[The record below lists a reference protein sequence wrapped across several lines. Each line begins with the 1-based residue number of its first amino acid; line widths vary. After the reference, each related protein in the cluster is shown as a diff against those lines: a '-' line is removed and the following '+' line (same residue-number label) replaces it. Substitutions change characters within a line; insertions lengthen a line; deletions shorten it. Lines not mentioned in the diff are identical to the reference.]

1 MDENLSK
8 QRPIM
13 AHGVVGDMR
22 TAALVADDGTVDFYC
37 WPKFDSPSVFT
48 SLLDTPAAG
57 DFELAPELPG
67 ARRQQLYIPGTNVL
81 QTRWI
86 GDTAIVE
93 LTDFMPIDGE
103 PSRLLR
109 KVEVVSGNARIA
121 LRCQP
126 CHDYARAQTHAR
138 LEGDRV
144 LFEADGQPTMSLSTS
159 HALQLEGRAA
169 VLSVALQQGE
179 VFYCQLGGE
188 QGALP
193 DEDQFES
200 MLRET
205 ITYWRQWI
213 RHSTYKGRWRNMVER
228 SALALKLLTD
238 RDSGAILAAATF
250 GLPEHLGGE
259 RNWDYR
265 YTWVRDASF
274 TVYAFMRL
282 GLTDEARHFMRWM
295 SHRLNDKGSAEQS
308 MHLMYSIDGN
318 PDLHEETLDH
328 LAGHAGSRPVR
339 IGNDAHSQIQLD
351 IYGELLDAVYLS
363 NKYGEAISNHGWM
376 RVTQIVDEV
385 CERWNQKDIGIWEMR
400 GEESHYLHSRLMCW
414 VAMDRAIRL
423 AEKRSL
429 PAPFARWNDTRSA
442 IYMDIYDNFW
452 NAERGHFIQRQG
464 SAAVDGAMLLMP
476 LVRFVSATD
485 PQWLAT
491 LEEIERQLVRDS
503 MVRRYRSEDS
513 PDGLEGE
520 EGAFA
525 ACSFWYVECLAR
537 ANRVE
542 KAHQV
547 FDKLLRLGNPLG
559 LFAEEFDLQG
569 YHLGNTP
576 QALSHLALISAA
588 SFLDR
593 KISDEQHLWQP

>member
-1 MDENLSK
+1 
-8 QRPIM
+8 M
-13 AHGVVGDMR
+13 AHGVIGDMR
-22 TAALVADDGTVDFYC
+22 TAALIADDGTVDFYC

-57 DFELAPELPG
+57 DFELAPDLPD
-67 ARRQQLYIPGTNVL
+67 ARRQQLYIPTTNVL
-81 QTRWI
+81 RTRWI
-86 GDTAIVE
+86 DDEAIVE

-103 PSRLLR
+103 PSRLMR
-109 KVEVVSGNARIA
+109 RVEVVSGKARMR
-121 LRCQP
+121 LRCRP
-126 CHDYARAQTHAR
+126 CHDYARADTQAKMAGSAVH
-138 LEGDRV
+138 
-144 LFEADGQPTMSLSTS
+144 FEADGQPGMMLYASQPL
-159 HALQLEGRAA
+159 AVEDGAA
-169 VLSVALQQGE
+169 TAEFDVSKGD
-179 VFYCQLGGE
+179 VFYCQLGGDASRMPASAE
-188 QGALP
+188 
-193 DEDQFES
+193 FET
-200 MLRET
+200 LLAQT
-205 ITYWRQWI
+205 ILYWRQWI
-213 RHSTYKGRWRNMVER
+213 RHSIYTGRWRDMVER

-238 RDSGAILAAATF
+238 RDSGAILAAVTF

-282 GLTDEARHFMRWM
+282 GLTDEAKHFMRWM
-295 SHRLNDKGSAEQS
+295 GQRLNDKGPSSQS
-308 MHLMYSIDGN
+308 MHLMYSIEGDPN
-318 PDLHEETLDH
+318 LHEQTLDH
-328 LAGHAGSRPVR
+328 LAGHAGSQPVR
-339 IGNDAHSQIQLD
+339 IGNDAHDQIQLD

-363 NKYGEAISNHGWM
+363 NKYGEAVSHHGWV

-385 CERWNQKDIGIWEMR
+385 CEKWDHTDIGIWEMR

-414 VAMDRAIRL
+414 VAVDRAIRL

-429 PAPFARWNDTRSA
+429 PAPFAHWNDTRSA
-442 IYMDIYDNFW
+442 IYMDIYENFW
-452 NAERGHFIQRQG
+452 NAERGHFVQRQG
-464 SAAVDGAMLLMP
+464 STAVDGAMLLMP

-491 LEEIERQLVRDS
+491 LEEIERRLVRDC
-503 MVRRYRSEDS
+503 MVRRYRTDDS

-520 EGAFA
+520 EGAFV

-547 FDKLLRLGNPLG
+547 FDKLLRFSNPLG
-559 LFAEEFDLQG
+559 LYSEEFDLQG
-569 YHLGNTP
+569 GHLGNTP

-593 KISDEQHLWQP
+593 KLSDEQEMWQP